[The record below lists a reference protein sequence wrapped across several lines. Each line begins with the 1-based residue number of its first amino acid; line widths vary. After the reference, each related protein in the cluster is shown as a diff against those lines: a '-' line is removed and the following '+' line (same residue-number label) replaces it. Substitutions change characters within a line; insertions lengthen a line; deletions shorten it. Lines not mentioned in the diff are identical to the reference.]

1 MRHLKSALAL
11 LLAVLMTCALLPQPA
26 QAQSNEA
33 VIYQFLVGDMGLN
46 EAAACG
52 ILANIECESNFRT
65 SATGDGGTSYGICQ
79 WHNSRWEHLK
89 QYRPTDWNTLRGQ
102 LEFMRYELIHD
113 KTSVWRFLRSVAN
126 DANGAYLAGHY
137 WCFHFEIPKNYP
149 TVSIRRG
156 NLARSAYWPKYMGR
170 GTGEG
175 SVPIFT
181 GVICPD
187 SLRQGQECQLY
198 GTVYSDT
205 PLARMSVTL
214 TDQQGRLAAPETA
227 FSPYTTTY
235 TLHTLGRHIPFD
247 TLAPGDYIFTITASN
262 GAGSTPW
269 QQTVTI
275 LPAPSSTQS
284 GGPSPLALL
293 LEQDIPDV
301 LTEPGRAAL
310 SLAVSEAMAVVLHLR
325 D

>member
-11 LLAVLMTCALLPQPA
+11 LLTLLTVTALLPRPA
-26 QAQSNEA
+26 LALSNEA

-52 ILANIECESNFRT
+52 VLANIECESDFRI

-102 LEFMRYELIHD
+102 LEFMRYELLHD
-113 KTSVWRFLRSVAN
+113 KTSVWRFLRTVTN

-149 TVSIRRG
+149 TVSVRRG
-156 NLARSAYWPKYMGR
+156 NLARSSYWPKYMGR
-170 GTGEG
+170 GSGEG
-175 SVPIFT
+175 GVPCFT

-187 SLRQGQECQLY
+187 TLRQGQECQLY

-205 PLARMSVTL
+205 PLARMSVIL

-227 FSPYTTTY
+227 FSPYTNTY

-247 TLAPGDYIFTITASN
+247 TLAPGDYLFTITASN

-275 LPAPSSTQS
+275 LPSASATQS
-284 GGPSPLALL
+284 RQRGPLARL
-293 LEQDIPDV
+293 LEEALPPV
-301 LTEPGRAAL
+301 LTQRGRSAL
-310 SLAVSEAMAVVLHLR
+310 TLAVSEALAAVLR
-325 D
+325 MRV